1 MLPMLRRTTPAVREE
16 PIDAVWQDLA
26 QIFDRWR
33 WPDVNGD
40 EGALASYPV
49 DVSEENG
56 KIFVEAELPGFKK
69 DEIEVSVD
77 NGILCISAERKEQ
90 EDETKRKKHLHER
103 RFTRVQRRFSLP
115 ANVDDTTA
123 TAKFENGVLRLELPK
138 AENPKEHVIKVS

>member
-1 MLPMLRRTTPAVREE
+1 MLPMLRRTSPAVREE
-16 PIDAVWQDLA
+16 PMDALWQDLA
-26 QIFDRWR
+26 QMVDRWR
-33 WPDVNGD
+33 WPDV
-40 EGALASYPV
+40 EGEDGAMASYPV

-56 KIFVEAELPGFKK
+56 KIFVEAELPGFQR

-77 NGILCISAERKEQ
+77 NGILCISAERKQ
-90 EDETKRKKHLHER
+90 EESKRKKHLHER

-115 ANVDDTTA
+115 ANVDDAKA